1 MQLLFYV
8 AHNLCR
14 VHESLSPSARNQ
26 TTPAMA
32 LRITD
37 RVWSFGE
44 LIDAALAG
52 AGPDPRPE
60 PPQAPADRRGKFR
73 VIDGGLS

>member
-1 MQLLFYV
+1 
-8 AHNLCR
+8 
-14 VHESLSPSARNQ
+14 
-26 TTPAMA
+26 MA